1 MYGITKEDIQ
11 FLDSKI
17 EKQKQFIVDYL
28 SDFDFGENKTAL
40 DFTYSANLNP
50 EKYFAEMN
58 NRINSIFDYAK
69 ELNLYP
75 VFITLTAPSKYHKI
89 DRSGQL
95 KINPNETAKDLTQIF
110 NRFTGLNVFRKL
122 KKETGNSLMYFRV
135 YEPHKTAVPHL
146 HAMLFLPKEYIL
158 EVKNKYYEYFTDKVK
173 WGNNKKSIDFKYTWY
188 NSAGGAV
195 AYIMKYVTKTFK
207 NTNDK
212 SIQYA
217 SYWYMKHNIRRF
229 LCSRNLR
236 LPITVYRKIR
246 HFFSSNSSY
255 LEVAKEY
262 KDNNSI
268 KRIFN
273 DNTYSYMRY
282 NIDTQQVDEVILW
295 EKNAESVIHKRIKSN
310 TTFKLL
316 YKKHEY
322 KKALDVY
329 VNEFEKY
336 TFSDTQNKFILL
348 PIVPSKLK
356 DYQLEKY
363 FFELNQDSSLFD
375 SLHYKIAK
383 NEMIK
388 RGFLHNEIKA
398 PVYERRPICDL
409 QHKHELIYT
418 AKIED
423 AYNSLNINTLTD
435 FEYTEKEEYMDL
447 ETGEFKYIDVVKT
460 MEQLGF

>member
-1 MYGITKEDIQ
+1 MYGITNLDID
-11 FLDSKI
+11 FLDTKV
-17 EKQKQFIVDYL
+17 KNQKQWMLDNL

-50 EKYFAEMN
+50 DKYFAEMN

-69 ELNLYP
+69 ELKLYP
-75 VFITLTAPSKYHKI
+75 VFVTLTAPSQFHKK
-89 DRSGQL
+89 DRNGNL
-95 KINPNETAKDLTQIF
+95 KINPNTTAKELTQIW
-110 NRFTGLNVFRKL
+110 NKFTNLQVFQKLRKS
-122 KKETGNSLMYFRV
+122 TGQSLMYFRV
-135 YEPHKTAVPHL
+135 YEPHKSAVPHM
-146 HAMLFLPKEYIL
+146 HAMLFLPKDSIL

-207 NTNDK
+207 NSNDK

-246 HFFSSNSSY
+246 HYFTNKSSY
-255 LEVAKEY
+255 LDIAKEY

-268 KRIFN
+268 HRIFN
-273 DNTYSYMRY
+273 DNTYSYMKY

-310 TTFKLL
+310 QTFKLL
-316 YKKHEY
+316 YKKEEY
-322 KKALDVY
+322 KKALTVY

-336 TFSDTQNKFILL
+336 TFSESQNKFMLL

-363 FFELNQDSSLFD
+363 FFELNETPDLQDTK
-375 SLHYKIAK
+375 HYKLAK

-388 RGFLHNEIKA
+388 RGFLINHEVEILSDC
-398 PVYERRPICDL
+398 I
-409 QHKHELIYT
+409 
-418 AKIED
+418 
-423 AYNSLNINTLTD
+423 
-435 FEYTEKEEYMDL
+435 YTEKQEYIDL
-447 ETGEFKYIDVVKT
+447 ETGEYKYINVAVTAK
-460 MEQLGF
+460 QLGF

>member
-11 FLDSKI
+11 YLDTKV
-17 EKQKQFIVDYL
+17 KNQKDFILKYL

-50 EKYFAEMN
+50 DKYFAEMN

-75 VFITLTAPSKYHKI
+75 VFVTLTAPSKYHKI
-89 DRSGQL
+89 DRLGQL
-95 KINPNETAKDLTQIF
+95 KINPNQTAKDLTQIF
-110 NRFTGLNVFRKL
+110 NRFTSLNVFREL

-135 YEPHKTAVPHL
+135 YEPHKTSVPHL

-158 EVKNKYYEYFTDKVK
+158 KVKNKYYEYFTDKVK

-229 LCSRNLR
+229 CCSRNLK
-236 LPITVYRKIR
+236 LPITVYRKVR
-246 HFFSSNSSY
+246 HFFTSNSSY
-255 LEVAKEY
+255 FDVSEKY
-262 KDNNSI
+262 RDNLI

-282 NIDTQQVDEVILW
+282 NLDTQQVDEVILW

-329 VNEFEKY
+329 INEFEKY
-336 TFSDTQNKFILL
+336 TFSDTQSKFILL
-348 PIVPSKLK
+348 PVVASKLK

-363 FFELNQDSSLFD
+363 FFELNQDSSLSD
-375 SLHYKIAK
+375 SLHFKIAK

-388 RGFLHNEIKA
+388 RGFLNNEIKA
-398 PVYERRPICDL
+398 PVYERRLICDL
-409 QHKHELIYT
+409 QHKKELIYT

-423 AYNSLNINTLTD
+423 SYNSIDTATLTD
-435 FEYTEKEEYMDL
+435 FVYTDKEEYIDL
-447 ETGEFKYIDVVKT
+447 ETGEFKYINVVKT
-460 MEQLGF
+460 IQQIGF

>member
-1 MYGITKEDIQ
+1 MYGITKEDIE
-11 FLDSKI
+11 FLDTKV
-17 EKQKQFIVDYL
+17 KNQKQWMLDNL

-69 ELNLYP
+69 ELKLYP
-75 VFITLTAPSKYHKI
+75 VFVTLTAPSEFHKK
-89 DRSGQL
+89 DRTGNL
-95 KINPNETAKDLTQIF
+95 KINPNTTAKELTQIW
-110 NRFTGLNVFRKL
+110 NKFTNLQVFQKLRKS
-122 KKETGNSLMYFRV
+122 TGQSLMYFRV
-135 YEPHKTAVPHL
+135 YEPHKTAVPHM
-146 HAMLFLPKEYIL
+146 HAMLFLPKDSIL
-158 EVKNKYYEYFTDKVK
+158 EVKKKYYEYFTDKVR
-173 WGNNKKSIDFKYTWY
+173 WGNNRKSIDFKYTWY

-246 HFFSSNSSY
+246 YFFSNKSSY
-255 LEVAKEY
+255 LDIAKEY

-268 KRIFN
+268 HRIFN
-273 DNTYSYMRY
+273 DNTYSYMKY

-310 TTFKLL
+310 QTFKLL

-329 VNEFEKY
+329 INEFEKY

-348 PIVPSKLK
+348 PIVASKLK

-363 FFELNQDSSLFD
+363 FFELNQDSSLSDTLYF
-375 SLHYKIAK
+375 KIAK

-388 RGFLHNEIKA
+388 RGFLIEILEK
-398 PVYERRPICDL
+398 
-409 QHKHELIYT
+409 
-418 AKIED
+418 
-423 AYNSLNINTLTD
+423 LTD
-435 FEYTEKEEYMDL
+435 FEYTEKEEYIDL
-447 ETGEFKYIDVVKT
+447 ETGEYKYINVVKT
-460 MEQLGF
+460 ASQLGF

>member
-1 MYGITKEDIQ
+1 MYGITKEDIEY
-11 FLDSKI
+11 LDTKL
-17 EKQKQFIVDYL
+17 KNQKQWILDNL
-28 SDFDFGENKTAL
+28 NDFDFGENKTAL
-40 DFTYSANLNP
+40 DFTYSANINP

-69 ELNLYP
+69 ELNLKP
-75 VFITLTAPSKYHKI
+75 VFITLTAPSKFHKI
-89 DRSGQL
+89 DRFGNL
-95 KINPNETAKDLTQIF
+95 KVNPNETAKELTQIF
-110 NRFTGLNVFRKL
+110 NRFTGLNVFRKI

-135 YEPHKTAVPHL
+135 YEPHKSSVPHL
-146 HAMLFLPKEYIL
+146 HAMLFIPKDFIL
-158 EVKNKYYEYFTDKVK
+158 EVKNKYYEYFTDKIR

-246 HFFSSNSSY
+246 YFFTNSSY
-255 LEVAKEY
+255 LSVAKEY
-262 KDNNSI
+262 KDSQTI
-268 KRIFN
+268 KRIFS

-282 NIDTQQVDEVILW
+282 NVDTDDVEEVILW
-295 EKNAESVIHKRIKSN
+295 EKNAESVIHKRIKQN
-310 TTFKLL
+310 TTFKLH
-316 YKKHEY
+316 YNKKEY
-322 KKALDVY
+322 KKALSIY
-329 VNEFEKY
+329 VSEIEKY
-336 TFSDTQNKFILL
+336 TFSDRQNKFMLL
-348 PIVPSKLK
+348 PIIPSKLK

-363 FFELNQDSSLFD
+363 FFELNEDIQLKDT
-375 SLHYKIAK
+375 LHYKLAK

-388 RGFLHNEIKA
+388 RGFLISQLELLSDV
-398 PVYERRPICDL
+398 VY
-409 QHKHELIYT
+409 
-418 AKIED
+418 
-423 AYNSLNINTLTD
+423 SV
-435 FEYTEKEEYMDL
+435 KEEYIDL

-460 MEQLGF
+460 ASQIGF

>member
-1 MYGITKEDIQ
+1 MYGITKEDILY
-11 FLDSKI
+11 LDTKL
-17 EKQKQFIVDYL
+17 KNQKQWILDNL

-58 NRINSIFDYAK
+58 NRINSIFEYAK

-89 DRSGQL
+89 DRLGQL
-95 KINPNETAKDLTQIF
+95 KISPNQTAKDLTQIF

-135 YEPHKTAVPHL
+135 YEPHKSSVPHL
-146 HAMLFLPKEYIL
+146 HAMLFLPKDYIL

-217 SYWYMKHNIRRF
+217 SYWYLKHNIRRF
-229 LCSRNLR
+229 LCSRNLK
-236 LPITVYRKIR
+236 LPITIYRKVR
-246 HFFSSNSSY
+246 YFFDQNSSY
-255 LEVAKEY
+255 LEVSKKY
-262 KDNNSI
+262 RDNSI

-273 DNTYSYMRY
+273 DNTYSYMKY
-282 NIDTQQVDEVILW
+282 NIELGEVEEVILW
-295 EKNAESVIHKRIKSN
+295 EKNPESVLHQRIKRN

-322 KKALDVY
+322 KKALSVY
-329 VNEFEKY
+329 VTDYEKY
-336 TFSDTQNKFILL
+336 TFSDSQNKFILL
-348 PIVPSKLK
+348 PVVPSKLQ
-356 DYQLEKY
+356 DFQLNNYYHILENRDIETLDLVH
-363 FFELNQDSSLFD
+363 FS
-375 SLHYKIAK
+375 IVK

-388 RGFLHNEIKA
+388 RGFLNETSTN
-398 PVYERRPICDL
+398 L
-409 QHKHELIYT
+409 NELIKDLT
-418 AKIED
+418 FDPFKKNIHKIKFTRVLEND
-423 AYNSLNINTLTD
+423 LNIPYSLINSEFLS
-435 FEYTEKEEYMDL
+435 FEDDL
-447 ETGEFKYIDVVKT
+447 IYDY
-460 MEQLGF
+460 GF

>member
-1 MYGITKEDIQ
+1 MYGITKEDIE
-11 FLDSKI
+11 FLDTKV
-17 EKQKQFIVDYL
+17 KNQKQWMLDNL

-69 ELNLYP
+69 ELKLYP
-75 VFITLTAPSKYHKI
+75 VFVTLTAPSEFHKK
-89 DRSGQL
+89 DRTGNL
-95 KINPNETAKDLTQIF
+95 KINPNTTAKELTQIW
-110 NRFTGLNVFRKL
+110 NKFTNLQVFQKLRKS
-122 KKETGNSLMYFRV
+122 TCQSLMYFRV
-135 YEPHKTAVPHL
+135 YEPHKTAVPHM
-146 HAMLFLPKEYIL
+146 HAMLFLPKDSIL
-158 EVKNKYYEYFTDKVK
+158 EVKKKYYEYFTDKVR
-173 WGNNKKSIDFKYTWY
+173 WGNNRKSIDFKYTWY

-246 HFFSSNSSY
+246 YFFSNKSSY
-255 LEVAKEY
+255 LDIAKEY

-268 KRIFN
+268 HRIFN
-273 DNTYSYMRY
+273 DNTYSYMKY

-295 EKNAESVIHKRIKSN
+295 EKNAESVINKRIKSN
-310 TTFKLL
+310 QTFKLL

-329 VNEFEKY
+329 INEFEKY
-336 TFSDTQNKFILL
+336 TFSDIQNKFILL
-348 PIVPSKLK
+348 PIVASKLK

-363 FFELNQDSSLFD
+363 FFELNQDSSLSD
-375 SLHYKIAK
+375 TLHFKIAK

-388 RGFLHNEIKA
+388 RGFLIEILEK
-398 PVYERRPICDL
+398 
-409 QHKHELIYT
+409 
-418 AKIED
+418 
-423 AYNSLNINTLTD
+423 LTD
-435 FEYTEKEEYMDL
+435 FEYTEKEEYIDL
-447 ETGEFKYIDVVKT
+447 ETGEYKYINVVKT
-460 MEQLGF
+460 ASQLGF